1 LKLHRNVFR
10 CESMTRE
17 YWVLRDMMGC
27 GKGDKMVIRRLDK
40 GQWEFVFGWPLAML
54 QAFGVAIGLIDKG
67 VI

>member
-1 LKLHRNVFR
+1 
-10 CESMTRE
+10 MTRE